1 MRATEFTSEK
11 INPDS
16 LKSGFK
22 QERDILNGQYRMV
35 AAGSDNRYGGSLTI
49 TVFTIADKPEEV
61 GYAGFSVRERREDNE
76 PHLRAG
82 MIAISPRFRKLG
94 IAKEIYKFAN
104 DIGNDIMPS
113 TNQTDDGKA
122 MWGGLQKHIR
132 QPEPVKTTEPEAK
145 PGFFDR
151 IKKFAKV
158 TA

>member
-132 QPEPVKTTEPEAK
+132 QPEPVKTKEPEAK

>member
-1 MRATEFTSEK
+1 MRAKEFTSEK
-11 INPDS
+11 INPDT

-22 QERDILNGQYRMV
+22 QEREILSGQYRMV
-35 AAGSDNRYGGSLTI
+35 ATGDDGHGGALVI
-49 TVFTIADKPEEV
+49 TVFTNFGKPEEV
-61 GYAGFSVRERREDNE
+61 GYAGFSVRERSEDKE
-76 PHLRAG
+76 PYLRAG
-82 MIAISPRFRKLG
+82 MVAISPRFRKLG

-122 MWGGLQKHIR
+122 MWSGLQKHIR
-132 QPEPVKTTEPEAK
+132 QPEPVKAKEPEAK